1 MGITIDEVES
11 GIAMPDENNALPE
24 EATQGDSPLPESG
37 ESAHKLIETIR
48 RIEYR
53 RLRLTA
59 D

>member
-11 GIAMPDENNALPE
+11 GIAMPDDNDGLPE
-24 EATQGDSPLPESG
+24 EAPQGEPSSESN
-37 ESAHKLIETIR
+37 ESAHKLTKTIR

-53 RLRLTA
+53 RLRLMA